1 MPPTEVDRALT
12 EEARTCNRCG
22 RRWTYV
28 VGATAGRDQC
38 GYCGAD
44 KGPDCDVGG
53 KPSSDDTA
61 EARA

>member
-1 MPPTEVDRALT
+1 MT